1 MTARDGIRFPELG
14 IYLLPGHTD
23 RPADVLDEVRDAESL
38 GLGSAWIS
46 ERFDVKEVGA
56 LSGAAAAVTSRIW
69 IGTGVTNVDTRHP
82 LVLASLATT
91 LSRLSGGRF
100 ALGVGRG
107 IGVRSGMMGLAPV
120 TNRKLTDFAALMR
133 RLWAGERV
141 LGHDSTLGRFP
152 YLHQAAWL
160 DEPIP
165 LLMTAFGERSLEFAG
180 GVFDGVILH
189 TFMSDEAVARAVALV
204 RRGAERAGR
213 DPAAVKVWCVL
224 AVACDA
230 SEERRLK
237 LLTARMATY
246 LQAPVYG
253 ELLFAINGWDPAGLA
268 RFRANEVV
276 RSIPGAI
283 DALATP
289 EQLRRIRDE
298 MPPEWLPAAAGSPA
312 QCARRIDDQF
322 AAGADG
328 VILHASLAREAAP
341 AVEAYAALRP
351 AARTEG
357 RSARPA

>member
-1 MTARDGIRFPELG
+1 MMETVRLPELG
-14 IYLLPGHTD
+14 IYLLPGHSE
-23 RPADVLDEVRDAESL
+23 RPADLLAEVRAAEAL

-56 LSGAAAAVTSRIW
+56 LSGAAAAVTERIW

-91 LSRLSGGRF
+91 VSRLSGGRF

-107 IGVRSGMMGLAPV
+107 IAVRSAMLGLAPV
-120 TNRKLTDFAALMR
+120 SNRKLADFAALVR
-133 RLWAGERV
+133 RLWNGEHV
-141 LGHDSTLGRFP
+141 AGHDGALGRFP

-160 DEPIP
+160 HERIP
-165 LLMTAFGERSLEFAG
+165 LLMAAFGERSLEFAG
-180 GVFDGVILH
+180 RVFDGVILH
-189 TFMSDEAVARAVALV
+189 TFLSDEAVARAVALV
-204 RRGAERAGR
+204 RRGAEKAGR
-213 DPAAVKVWCVL
+213 DPASVRVWSVL

-230 SEERRLK
+230 PEERQLK

-246 LQAPVYG
+246 LQAPGYG
-253 ELLFAINGWDPAGLA
+253 ELLVALNRWDPEVLA

-289 EQLRRIRDE
+289 EQLRRIRE
-298 MPPEWLPAAAGSPA
+298 LIPAGWLPAAVGSPT
-312 QCARRIDDQF
+312 QCARRIEDQF

-328 VILHASLAREAAP
+328 VILHASLPHEVAP
-341 AVEAYAALRP
+341 AVEAYAKQRP
-351 AARTEG
+351 AG
-357 RSARPA
+357 RGVDPSGRPA